1 MMMQT
6 VPLQPDGR
14 PHVRALTSALGRPP
28 AVYLAGP
35 MRGLQHWNAD
45 AFDRAAAAWAA
56 EGWTVFNPMEMACLG
71 GFDPRQA
78 TTEEEVKAKGHD
90 NAYLRKVMREDL
102 EAVLRVE
109 ALALLP
115 GWEKSMGATVE
126 VALAQFLGLPLF
138 SAVTMMRLRPRLVP
152 WSGLTHLSEPPRSRV
167 AGGGPKPTF
176 GAALETHDYGSW
188 DEVCGEDRS

>member
-1 MMMQT
+1 MTMQT

-14 PHVRALTSALGRPP
+14 PDVRALIIVRGRPP

-45 AFDRAAAAWAA
+45 AFDQAAAAWAT

-138 SAVTMMRLRPRLVP
+138 SAVTMIRLRPRPVP
-152 WSGLTHLSEPPRSRV
+152 WSGLIHLSGPD
-167 AGGGPKPTF
+167 AGT
-176 GAALETHDYGSW
+176 AVETQDYGSW
-188 DEVCGEDRS
+188 DGVWRSLPPAR

>member
-1 MMMQT
+1 MTTRT

-14 PHVRALTSALGRPP
+14 PDVRALVSALGRPP
-28 AVYLAGP
+28 TVYLAGP
-35 MRGLQHWNAD
+35 MRGLHHWNAD

-56 EGWTVFNPMEMACLG
+56 EGWTVVNPIETDRLG

-78 TTEEEVKAKGHD
+78 TPEELKTKGHEGTW
-90 NAYLRKVMREDL
+90 LRSVMTEDL
-102 EAVLRVE
+102 DAVLRVE

-138 SAVTMMRLRPRLVP
+138 SSTTMTRLRPRPVP
-152 WSGLTHLSEPPRSRV
+152 WSGLIHLSEPPQPRLCTDEPGSVSMARV
-167 AGGGPKPTF
+167 
-176 GAALETHDYGSW
+176 ETHDYGSW
-188 DEVCGEDRS
+188 DEA